1 VRIRSVR
8 VARQTDRLEECERF
22 YADLLGLPV
31 LARFAAHAGYEG
43 VVLGLPGVAAELELT
58 RHAAGSAA
66 SPGAPD
72 DLVVLALDRKEA
84 VDALAERLAAAG
96 IEPVA
101 PVNPWW
107 ADRALVVPD
116 PDGRLV
122 VLAWDVF
129 DDEGL
134 FR

>member
-1 VRIRSVR
+1 MRIRSVR

-31 LARFAAHAGYEG
+31 IARFTAHAGYEG
-43 VVLGLPGVAAELELT
+43 VVLGLPGIAAELELT
-58 RHAAGSAA
+58 RHAEGSAA
-66 SPGAPD
+66 SPSAAD
-72 DLVVLALDRKEA
+72 DLVVLTLDRKEV
-84 VDALAERLAAAG
+84 VDAVAERLAAAG
-96 IEPVA
+96 IEPVPPA
-101 PVNPWW
+101 NPWW

-116 PDGRLV
+116 PEGRLV

-134 FR
+134 FG